1 MIDLH
6 CHSTASD
13 GECTP
18 AELLALAAQNGLSAL
33 ALTDHDTTEGI
44 EEFLAVDST
53 VERVPGVELSCC
65 LAGNS
70 AIHIVGLYVDK
81 DNSAL
86 QEALAQIRCWRDE
99 RNLAILE
106 KLKELGMPVSF
117 DDVLEIASKE
127 NDGSGKLVI
136 GRPHIAKA
144 LCQHGYCKDVR
155 DAFEQFL
162 KNERPAYVNRR
173 KLEAKEGI
181 RLLHEAGAVVIW
193 AHPFITMSRHN
204 KVTHAIRELMF
215 EGLDGLETIYPDYKP
230 SDVKYGQALAKNRM
244 LLESGGTDFHG
255 PKVRKG
261 IEIGFGHEH
270 NRICVPDDF
279 LDAIKDARLKRS

>member
-18 AELLALAAQNGLSAL
+18 TELLALAAQNGLSAL

-53 VERVPGVELSCC
+53 VERIPGVELSCC
-65 LAGNS
+65 LTGNN

-86 QEALAQIRCWRDE
+86 QEVLAQIRCWRDE

-127 NDGSGKLVI
+127 NDG
-136 GRPHIAKA
+136 
-144 LCQHGYCKDVR
+144 
-155 DAFEQFL
+155 
-162 KNERPAYVNRR
+162 
-173 KLEAKEGI
+173 
-181 RLLHEAGAVVIW
+181 
-193 AHPFITMSRHN
+193 
-204 KVTHAIRELMF
+204 
-215 EGLDGLETIYPDYKP
+215 
-230 SDVKYGQALAKNRM
+230 
-244 LLESGGTDFHG
+244 
-255 PKVRKG
+255 
-261 IEIGFGHEH
+261 
-270 NRICVPDDF
+270 
-279 LDAIKDARLKRS
+279 